1 MIMDLPKEF
10 SIGNTWQKNDAFIE
24 NGILKIRKEA
34 SYRYIIYEITFKL
47 KGGKHICRYCGKTF
61 GNRKEEIS
69 KKLFISNHT
78 TKAHVASIYKKLG
91 VSNRVQAAIKSMKL
105 GAENIFDL
113 SDILG

>member
-1 MIMDLPKEF
+1 M
-10 SIGNTWQKNDAFIE
+10 E
-24 NGILKIRKEA
+24 NFTEREREVLFLLLRGLNNK
-34 SYRYIIYEITFKL
+34 
-47 KGGKHICRYCGKTF
+47 
-61 GNRKEEIS
+61 EIS

>member
-1 MIMDLPKEF
+1 M
-10 SIGNTWQKNDAFIE
+10 E
-24 NGILKIRKEA
+24 NFTEREREVLFLLLRGLNNK
-34 SYRYIIYEITFKL
+34 
-47 KGGKHICRYCGKTF
+47 
-61 GNRKEEIS
+61 EIS

-113 SDILG
+113 SDILD

>member
-1 MIMDLPKEF
+1 M
-10 SIGNTWQKNDAFIE
+10 E
-24 NGILKIRKEA
+24 NFTEREREVVFLLLRGLNNK
-34 SYRYIIYEITFKL
+34 
-47 KGGKHICRYCGKTF
+47 
-61 GNRKEEIS
+61 EIS

>member
-1 MIMDLPKEF
+1 M
-10 SIGNTWQKNDAFIE
+10 E
-24 NGILKIRKEA
+24 NFTERERDVL
-34 SYRYIIYEITFKL
+34 FLLL
-47 KGGKHICRYCGKTF
+47 KGLNNK
-61 GNRKEEIS
+61 EIS

-105 GAENIFDL
+105 GAEKIFDL